1 MSTATNTTARVQK
14 LRELMKS
21 HNVTAFVVP
30 SEDAHQSEYVAE
42 CDERRGYISGFTGSA
57 GLAVVSLESAAL
69 FTDGRYFL
77 QASQQLDSNWTLMKS
92 GLPEVPTWQEYL
104 VKNLPA
110 GSRIGID
117 PLVFTAT
124 DANKLEADLAKVGSS
139 LVPTANLIDLTW
151 ENRPARPAGKLLIL
165 STKTT
170 GRTHADKIQHLRKNL
185 EKKGVAGFVVSGL
198 DEIAWLFNM
207 RGSDVYCNPVFF
219 SYAIVTPDYVNLYL
233 QEKSISQEA
242 RDHLGA
248 EVTIK
253 SYETVFDDLRAMS
266 SSLKANGRKILL
278 ATRTNLAMAVALG
291 KENTVEAR
299 SPVTDAK
306 AIKNETEQ
314 EGMRQCHL
322 RDSAALINYFAW
334 LEEQL
339 ANDNSQLDEA
349 DAATRLEQF
358 RAKSHQVTD
367 AIPIVISEQAGFHG
381 LSFDTISST
390 GPNGA
395 IIHYKPEKPTAAR
408 INADLVYLCDSG
420 GQYIDGTTD
429 VTRTLHFRT
438 PNAHEKRCF
447 TRVLQGHIAIDSA
460 VFPDGTSGYL
470 LDILARRALWADGLD
485 FRHGTGHG
493 VGSFLNVHEGPHGCG
508 TRIAYNDIP
517 LVPGMTLT
525 NEPGYYE
532 DGKFGI
538 RIENVM
544 LVRKVET
551 PNNFGGR
558 GYYGFEHVTLV
569 PIQIKMI
576 DRSLLTHL
584 EVEWINAYHAEC
596 LAKVS
601 PFLAKDSPGLK
612 WLQREAA
619 SL

>member
-1 MSTATNTTARVQK
+1 MTATNTTTRVQK
-14 LRELMKS
+14 LRELMQS
-21 HNVTAFVVP
+21 PAYNVTAFVVP

-42 CDERRGYISGFTGSA
+42 CDERRSFISGFTGSA
-57 GLAVVSLESAAL
+57 GLAIVSLETAAL

-92 GLPEVPTWQEYL
+92 GLPDVPTWQEYL

-124 DANKLEADLAKVGSS
+124 DAYKLEADLAKVGSS
-139 LVPTANLIDLTW
+139 LVPLANNLVDLVW
-151 ENRPARPAGKLLIL
+151 ENRAPRPASTLLTL

-170 GRTHADKIQHLRKNL
+170 GRSHTEKIQQLRKEL
-185 EKKGVAGFVVSGL
+185 EKKNVAGFVVSGL
-198 DEIAWLFNM
+198 DEVAWLFNM
-207 RGSDVYCNPVFF
+207 RGADVHCNPVFF
-219 SYAIVTPDYVNLYL
+219 SYAVVTPDYVNLYL
-233 QEKSISQEA
+233 QEKSVSDKVRE
-242 RDHLGA
+242 HLGA

-253 SYETVFDDLRAMS
+253 PYETVFDDLLALAAP
-266 SSLKANGRKILL
+266 LKANNQKFLL
-278 ATRTNLAMAVALG
+278 GSRTNLAMAVALG
-291 KENTVEAR
+291 KDNTVETR

-306 AIKNETEQ
+306 AIKNETEL

-339 ANDNSQLDEA
+339 ANGVELDEA
-349 DAATRLEQF
+349 DGAERLQQYRAAE
-358 RAKSHQVTD
+358 S
-367 AIPIVISEQAGFHG
+367 GFVG

-395 IIHYKPEKPTAAR
+395 IIHYKPEKPKAAR
-408 INADLVYLCDSG
+408 INPDLVYLCDSG

-429 VTRTLHFRT
+429 VTRTLHFKT
-438 PNAHEKRCF
+438 PSEHEKRCF
-447 TRVLQGHIAIDSA
+447 TRVLQGHIAIDTA

-517 LVPGMTLT
+517 LMPGMTLT

-544 LVRKVET
+544 LVRKADT
-551 PNNFGGR
+551 LHNFGGR

-569 PIQIKMI
+569 PMQIKMI

-584 EVEWINAYHAEC
+584 EIDWINAYHAEC
-596 LAKVS
+596 LKKVT
-601 PFLAKDSPGLK
+601 PFLAPGSPGLK
-612 WLQREAA
+612 WLQREAV
-619 SL
+619 SI

>member
-1 MSTATNTTARVQK
+1 MSAVTNTTARVQK
-14 LRELMKS
+14 LRALMQE

-42 CDERRGYISGFTGSA
+42 CDERRSYISGFTGSA

-117 PLVFTAT
+117 PNVFTAT
-124 DANKLEADLAKVGSS
+124 DAYKLEADLAKVGSS
-139 LVPTANLIDLTW
+139 LVPTTANLVDLIW
-151 ENRPARPAGKLLIL
+151 EGRPARPASKLMTL

-170 GRTHADKIQHLRKNL
+170 GRTHTEKIQQLRKDL

-198 DEIAWLFNM
+198 DEIAWLFNL
-207 RGSDVYCNPVFF
+207 RGSDVHCNPVFF
-219 SYAIVTPDYVNLYL
+219 SYAIVTPNYVNLYL
-233 QEKSISQEA
+233 QEKSVSPEA
-242 RDHLGA
+242 REHLGP
-248 EVTIK
+248 EVTIRP
-253 SYETVFDDLRAMS
+253 YETIFDDLRAMTA
-266 SSLKANGRKILL
+266 SLKENNQKMLL
-278 ATRTNLAMAVALG
+278 GSRTNLAMAVALG

-306 AIKNETEQ
+306 AIKNETEC

-334 LEEQL
+334 LEDQL
-339 ANDNSQLDEA
+339 AQGKELDEA
-349 DAATRLEQF
+349 DGAEVLEKF
-358 RAKSHQVTD
+358 RAAQS
-367 AIPIVISEQAGFHG
+367 GFVG

-395 IIHYKPEKPTAAR
+395 IIHYKPEKPNAAR
-408 INADLVYLCDSG
+408 INPDLVYLCDSG

-429 VTRTLHFRT
+429 VTRTLHFKA
-438 PNAHEKRCF
+438 PNAYEKRCF

-493 VGSFLNVHEGPHGCG
+493 VGAFLNVHEGPHGCG

-544 LVRKVET
+544 LVRKVDT

-558 GYYGFEHVTLV
+558 NYYGFEHVTLV
-569 PIQIKMI
+569 PMQLKMI
-576 DRSLLTHL
+576 DRSLLTHV
-584 EVEWINAYHAEC
+584 EIEWINAYHAEC
-596 LAKVS
+596 LEKVS
-601 PFLAKDSPGLK
+601 PFLEKDSLGLK
-612 WLQREAA
+612 WLQREAV

>member
-1 MSTATNTTARVQK
+1 MVTATNTTARVQK
-14 LRELMKS
+14 LRELMQLPE

-30 SEDAHQSEYVAE
+30 SEDAHQSEYVAA
-42 CDERRGYISGFTGSA
+42 CDERRSFISGFTGSA
-57 GLAVVSLESAAL
+57 GLAIVSLDTAVL

-92 GLPEVPTWQEYL
+92 GLPGVPTWQDYL

-117 PLVFTAT
+117 PNVFTAT
-124 DANKLEADLAKVGSS
+124 DAKKLEADLAKVGSS
-139 LVPTANLIDLTW
+139 LVPIPNLVDLVW
-151 ENRPARPAGKLLIL
+151 EDRPARPASKLKVLT
-165 STKTT
+165 TKTT
-170 GRTHADKIQHLRKNL
+170 GRTHTEKIQQLRQDL
-185 EKKGVAGFVVSGL
+185 EKKGVAGFVVSAL
-198 DEIAWLFNM
+198 DDAAWLFNL
-207 RGSDVYCNPVFF
+207 RGSDVHCNPVFF
-219 SYAIVTPDYVNLYL
+219 SYAIVTPEYVKLYL
-233 QEKSISQEA
+233 QEKSVSQEVIN
-242 RDHLGA
+242 HLGP
-248 EVTIK
+248 EVILRP
-253 SYETVFDDLRAMS
+253 YETLFDDLRDLAPI
-266 SSLKANGRKILL
+266 LQANKQKFLL
-278 ATRTNLAMAVALG
+278 GTRTNLALAVALG
-291 KENTVEAR
+291 KGNTIEAR

-306 AIKNETEQ
+306 AIKNDAEL

-322 RDSAALINYFAW
+322 RDSAALISYFAW

-339 ANDNSQLDEA
+339 ANGVELDEA
-349 DAATRLEQF
+349 DGAARLEQF
-358 RAKSHQVTD
+358 RA
-367 AIPIVISEQAGFHG
+367 EQAGFVG

-438 PNAHEKRCF
+438 PSAHEKRCF
-447 TRVLQGHIAIDSA
+447 TRVLQGHIAIDTA

-493 VGSFLNVHEGPHGCG
+493 VGAFLNVHEGPHGCG

-532 DGKFGI
+532 DGAFGI
-538 RIENVM
+538 RIENIM

-551 PNNFGGR
+551 PHNFGGR

-569 PIQIKMI
+569 PIQLKMI

-584 EVEWINAYHAEC
+584 EIEWINAYHAEC

-601 PFLAKDSPGLK
+601 PFLPKDSPGLK